1 MNEPDGQTL
10 RNLYD
15 ALDNKEVAWMLMRY
29 ISVLYG
35 VLYETS
41 LEIHHPRNSCEFYTF
56 NSDKYWAKVIYALHY
71 LNKNTEN
78 TEVELLNQI
87 HVGSRINLINHWY
100 AILKNKNYVN
110 DINLQIEIKYYLYSI
125 DMILKLNKTCS
136 LNAVISR
143 FKIFLTEDKKI
154 CYSIYNIKNS
164 INNYEILS
172 NLLLNQIIKNSD
184 MYVIEEFYKYLT
196 GKINDPCKETEN
208 KNDIVSLIS
217 EYL

>member
-1 MNEPDGQTL
+1 MNELDGQTL

-29 ISVLYG
+29 ISVLYD
-35 VLYETS
+35 VIYNIS
-41 LEIHHPRNSCEFYTF
+41 LELHHPRNSCEFYTF
-56 NSDKYWAKVIYALHY
+56 NSDRYWAKVIYALHY
-71 LNKNTEN
+71 LSKNSEN

-100 AILKNKNYVN
+100 NILKNKKYIN
-110 DINLQIEIKYYLYSI
+110 DFSLQIEIKYYLYSI
-125 DMILKLNKTCS
+125 DTILKLNKIYS
-136 LNAVISR
+136 PNVENSK
-143 FKIFLTEDKKI
+143 FKIFLTEDKRI

-164 INNYEILS
+164 INNYEMLS
-172 NLLLNQIIKNSD
+172 NLLLNQIIKKCD
-184 MYVIEEFYKYLT
+184 LYVIEKFYKYLT
-196 GKINDPCKETEN
+196 GNINDPCKETEN